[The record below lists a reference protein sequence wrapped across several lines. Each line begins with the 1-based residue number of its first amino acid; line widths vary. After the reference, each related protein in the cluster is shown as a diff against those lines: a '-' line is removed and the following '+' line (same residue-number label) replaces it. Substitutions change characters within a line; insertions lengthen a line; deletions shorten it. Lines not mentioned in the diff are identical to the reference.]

1 MLIFISGNKTARHL
15 KKKHFARKSVRLQSK
30 LSYDMQKGEHFFRVI
45 RTLPEDFIQILHV
58 CKSKKI
64 LHFEKQLL
72 LLQLLTVFT
81 IRNSLASP
89 SLPRAHSCS

>member
-1 MLIFISGNKTARHL
+1 
-15 KKKHFARKSVRLQSK
+15 
-30 LSYDMQKGEHFFRVI
+30 MQKGEHFFRLI

-58 CKSKKI
+58 CRSKKI

-72 LLQLLTVFT
+72 LLQLVAVFT

-89 SLPRAHSCS
+89 PPPCAHSSLLICTRSTNSNTLPGAEN